1 MHCRWPG
8 CRIFRTMAVSLLLA
22 VWSLKGSTNTHIPTF
37 HPKLPDD
44 SFWPQG
50 RYVYQR
56 NCLVCHGAYGDGRGE
71 MGRELKPSPR
81 HFGRGLFKYRTTPV
95 GALPTDDDLERT
107 IRGGLAGT
115 AMPIFSNL
123 TDRELKSVIEYVK
136 SFSPRWR
143 NPTNYAPALVLPPL
157 PLWFND
163 KSLLSVRA
171 EKGRTIFGMTCA
183 ACHGPDGSGRGAT
196 AANLED
202 AWGQPVTPTDL
213 RQQTLRSG
221 RTLEAVYRVLL
232 TGIEGTPMPSFAE
245 ALTEEQRW
253 EIVAFTAQ
261 LRRDHTTGK

>member
-37 HPKLPDD
+37 QPKLPDD

-143 NPTNYAPALVLPPL
+143 NPTNYAPALLLPPL
-157 PLWFND
+157 PLWFEN
-163 KSLLSVRA
+163 KPLLSARA
-171 EKGRTIFGMTCA
+171 EKGRALFGMTCA
-183 ACHGPDGSGRGAT
+183 TCHGPDGSGRGAT

-202 AWGQPVTPTDL
+202 TWGQPVTPTDL

-253 EIVAFTAQ
+253 GIVAFIAE
-261 LRRDHTTGK
+261 LRRTHAASQ